1 MQPVRI
7 EHPTSGDVGRNHRN
21 TRERR
26 KEWAIV
32 TEGGEERR
40 SASGGGTGRI
50 DLVEEVERLDD
61 EDEED
66 RVRVGL

>member
-1 MQPVRI
+1 MRAVVAQVRRD
-7 EHPTSGDVGRNHRN
+7 PRKVC
-21 TRERR
+21 REG
-26 KEWAIV
+26 E
-32 TEGGEERR
+32 EERR

-50 DLVEEVERLDD
+50 DLVEEVEWLDD

>member
-1 MQPVRI
+1 MGHGCGRCWYEYDGTHGRFVEKGGRR
-7 EHPTSGDVGRNHRN
+7 GDLQV
-21 TRERR
+21 
-26 KEWAIV
+26 
-32 TEGGEERR
+32 
-40 SASGGGTGRI
+40 GTGRI